1 MSSRRGVGLGAFASR
16 TGAAQAYTAHGSNL
30 KSANAES
37 LKTQRE
43 VIQQLLHNFA
53 IEHADAIK
61 SNPTFRAEFAR
72 MCHAVGVDPAAG
84 TNLTSK
90 SKNSSS
96 LRAKVFGP
104 DLNDFYCSVAVR
116 IVDLC
121 RRTRAQNGGLI
132 GLSECRDAVAKGQA
146 IGGGLQVSEDDIV
159 QAVKSLKVLHGG
171 YDIIEMAHK
180 RFVRSVPRELNT
192 DQSEALEFL
201 QFAGSMRA
209 SDLVANLRW
218 ETARAGVVIE
228 DLLAEGLIWVDKQ
241 CARGEWEYWSPQG
254 LLDED

>member
-1 MSSRRGVGLGAFASR
+1 MAARRGVGLGAFTSR
-16 TGAAQAYTAHGSNL
+16 TDTAQAYNTHGSNL
-30 KSANAES
+30 KSANAAS
-37 LKTQRE
+37 LRTQRE
-43 VIQQLLHNFA
+43 VIQSLLHNFA
-53 IEHADAIK
+53 IEHTDAIK
-61 SNPTFRAEFAR
+61 SNPNFRAEFAR

-90 SKNSSS
+90 TKNSSS

-116 IVDLC
+116 IVELC

-132 GLSECRDAVAKGQA
+132 GVTECRDSVAKGQA

-171 YDIIEMAHK
+171 YDIQTIANK
-180 RFVRSVPRELNT
+180 QFIRSIPKELNT
-192 DQSEALEFL
+192 DQSDALEFL
-201 QFAGSMRA
+201 QFAGSITIT
-209 SDLVANLRW
+209 DLVVNLKW
-218 ETARAGVVIE
+218 ERARAKLVLE
-228 DLLAEGLIWVDKQ
+228 DMMADSLIWVDKQ
-241 CARGEWEYWSPQG
+241 CNEWEYWSPQG